1 MQSTCPIHVF
11 HFAESYEL
19 QHPMVGD
26 CTCHAKK
33 PMGPLAE
40 LEANRKN
47 QVKLQ
52 KAARRQEKLSRLA
65 DQLNTKLNASTET
78 VENLSKNI
86 LSSEEVAEIKAKALN
101 EAAAK
106 RAAEIEAAKAAQKA
120 KVARAKA
127 QAAKKDAALAKKL
140 ASLS

>member
-1 MQSTCPIHVF
+1 MQSTCPIHVS

-33 PMGPLAE
+33 LMGPME
-40 LEANRKN
+40 KLEANRKN

-52 KAARRQEKLSRLA
+52 KAARRQAKLSRE
-65 DQLNTKLNASTET
+65 LNASTET
-78 VENLSKNI
+78 VENLSKDI
-86 LSSEEVAEIKAKALN
+86 LSSEEVAEIKARALN
-101 EAAAK
+101 EAAVKA
-106 RAAEIEAAKAAQKA
+106 AAEAAAVKAAHKVKEA
-120 KVARAKA
+120 KVKVK
-127 QAAKKDAALAKKL
+127 AAKKKAKLAKKL